1 MQAQTAVHREF
12 IDKQALISDEIID
25 NDFPIAKEVIND
37 IRRDVHIG
45 HAGVA
50 GKHDVLRVV
59 LIGLKTDGACF
70 DAQRDIFSHQYGIAT
85 FVSEV

>member
-1 MQAQTAVHREF
+1 MHREF

-37 IRRDVHIG
+37 IRRNVHIS
-45 HAGVA
+45 HARVA
-50 GKHDVLRVV
+50 CKHDVLRVV
-59 LIGLKTDGACF
+59 LIGLKTDGASF
-70 DAQRDIFSHQYGIAT
+70 DAQRDIFSHQHGIAT